1 MEERRSGISQRISPG
16 LEPLTD
22 ADDEALMGDTTTTG
36 TTEPESAPDTGV
48 KRGTRIGWWW

>member
-1 MEERRSGISQRISPG
+1 MEERSNGLPQRLPKR

-22 ADDEALMGDTTTTG
+22 ADDEALMGDTTTPG

-48 KRGTRIGWWW
+48 KRGNRIGWWW